1 MVSAHEML
9 YPLGMDPGYRSGKA
23 ESVFRYWALLCT
35 RERELAWKI
44 IPRRSS
50 SIETYF
56 LNHLSENLKNFLKKK
71 SLSISFLFQLRKFLL
86 LDSPS
91 QPTSLELEKGEKKKK
106 KKSSFALL
114 SPGECPYP
122 HSICRQSVTA
132 PETPEIRHSWVTGA
146 SFQEATARVGL

>member
-71 SLSISFLFQLRKFLL
+71 IPLYFFFISTEEIFSIGF
-86 LDSPS
+86 S
-91 QPTSLELEKGEKKKK
+91 QPTHL
-106 KKSSFALL
+106 
-114 SPGECPYP
+114 
-122 HSICRQSVTA
+122 
-132 PETPEIRHSWVTGA
+132 IRA
-146 SFQEATARVGL
+146 